1 MLYALYY
8 SSKSSESLLQHMSH
22 SESESCF
29 LRFSF
34 FSKIKGCL
42 RQLRIKKMQIK
53 KGKNISLKVEFQYH
67 LFLKLFE
74 TREVKQCWQ
83 SDSVLKVTT

>member
-1 MLYALYY
+1 
-8 SSKSSESLLQHMSH
+8 
-22 SESESCF
+22 
-29 LRFSF
+29 
-34 FSKIKGCL
+34 
-42 RQLRIKKMQIK
+42 MQVK

-83 SDSVLKVTT
+83 SDSVLKVTTWKLRIKQSAKEDWVEAAAGPKGRFNGTFCYVALV